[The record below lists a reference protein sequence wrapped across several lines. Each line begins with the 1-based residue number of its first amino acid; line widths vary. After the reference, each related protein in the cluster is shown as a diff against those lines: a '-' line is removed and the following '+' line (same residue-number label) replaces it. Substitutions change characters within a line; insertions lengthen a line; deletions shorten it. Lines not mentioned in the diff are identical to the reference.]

1 MGFGT
6 MKVWITTVGT
16 SVFAVVN
23 PVWAACILDG
33 FVPERVHLLKNEK
46 IEGNVQTVKN
56 WLTSILECFGV
67 RPEFHEHDADEDNM
81 DSFARTL
88 ISVVKSEVGNEVA
101 VDMTPGRKF
110 MSACAMAAGQKFRVS
125 KLYYLH
131 LYNLAYQEKPLI
143 LIPFNQQKLIN
154 VLNYTGGVPE

>member
-1 MGFGT
+1 MGLFGHY
-6 MKVWITTVGT
+6 VECQV
-16 SVFAVVN
+16 SAVLAVVN
-23 PVWAACILDG
+23 PVWAACILNE

-67 RPEFHEHDADEDNM
+67 CPEFYEHDADEDNM

-101 VDMTPGRKF
+101 VDKTFHILKKIPKNSRRMRDLGYSTSRL
-110 MSACAMAAGQKFRVS
+110 ALRFRWCGSS
-125 KLYYLH
+125 K
-131 LYNLAYQEKPLI
+131 
-143 LIPFNQQKLIN
+143 
-154 VLNYTGGVPE
+154 